1 MRALRDPADERRTI
15 EREGHQ
21 PSPCPWHRQL
31 SQEWENFGGMPMVHL
46 DASGVR
52 SLLILDQLSVT
63 PENDL
68 TSARLAPVQMPG
80 QPLLS
85 AMCQVRRGLGVV
97 SRRGMP
103 L

>member
-1 MRALRDPADERRTI
+1 MRALHDPADDRRTI

-21 PSPCPWHRQL
+21 PSLCPCHRQL

-46 DASGVR
+46 AASGVR
-52 SLLILDQLSVT
+52 FLLILDQLPIT

-68 TSARLAPVQMPG
+68 TSVGLAPVQMPG

-85 AMCQVRRGLGVV
+85 AMCQVRWGLGVV
-97 SRRGMP
+97 SGRRMP